1 MKVFI
6 VFDNGDSSDTIAAFS
21 TKEKAVQYIKSSI
34 EQMVERLGDKVQFVD
49 MDDIYD
55 SNCAYV
61 QEEDSP
67 WGHSWFI
74 EEREVL

>member
-1 MKVFI
+1 
-6 VFDNGDSSDTIAAFS
+6 
-21 TKEKAVQYIKSSI
+21 
-34 EQMVERLGDKVQFVD
+34 MVERLGDKVQFVD